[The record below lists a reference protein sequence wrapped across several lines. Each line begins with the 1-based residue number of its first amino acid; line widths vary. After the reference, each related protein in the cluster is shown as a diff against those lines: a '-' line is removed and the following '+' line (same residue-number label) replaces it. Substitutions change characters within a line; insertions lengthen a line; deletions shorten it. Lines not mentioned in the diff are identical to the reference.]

1 MFLAYFSADA
11 WRCMKLFFAGGFE
24 DCHDGCGQHVGADN
38 TLSDWRSHTSW
49 TPALRHRLHVI
60 LTAFGEASFS
70 GSRFT
75 GFQCFPQKE
84 HTHKIIGTRV

>member
-49 TPALRHRLHVI
+49 TPALRPQIACH
-60 LTAFGEASFS
+60 FDSFW
-70 GSRFT
+70 GSIFFRFT
-75 GFQCFPQKE
+75 VHRVPMFSTE
-84 HTHKIIGTRV
+84 RTHS